1 MNRRRDWGG
10 VSNAHPWRRIEF
22 ISDMSYCA
30 PGGDTGLSRAHTRLS
45 AVRLWYALTSD
56 PGSFGW
62 SNKARPSDSS
72 GAVGTW
78 NQRPILM
85 GVL

>member
-1 MNRRRDWGG
+1 MRLEETRGYREHILDYQ
-10 VSNAHPWRRIEF
+10 P
-22 ISDMSYCA
+22 SDC
-30 PGGDTGLSRAHTRLS
+30 GH
-45 AVRLWYALTSD
+45 ALTSD